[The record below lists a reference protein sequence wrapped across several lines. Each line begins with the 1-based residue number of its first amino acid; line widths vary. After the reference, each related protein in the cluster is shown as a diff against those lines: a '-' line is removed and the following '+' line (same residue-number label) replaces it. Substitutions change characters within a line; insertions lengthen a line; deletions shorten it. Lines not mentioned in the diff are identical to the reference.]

1 MLVYAPLKKVY
12 SSAYYI
18 EIDMTNI
25 ITKNKYLSPEFIPK
39 ETILIIVQ
47 SNPNML
53 STECLPQK
61 DMM

>member
-1 MLVYAPLKKVY
+1 
-12 SSAYYI
+12 
-18 EIDMTNI
+18 MTNI